1 MPHEEVKMSVY
12 TVEYS
17 RKNPETKRNITV
29 VKYRAQVKHN
39 GKAYTKLFDTER
51 EAKDWEAQKE
61 KELSGM
67 AGVEKL
73 IDEAN
78 KVTLRMLLAEHFKRH
93 LSGQSPNSFKTNQNR
108 SLKAIPEFKIPYE
121 LIHNRINKYKYSK
134 TIEKAILEQTLNRS
148 FDYMKDGIPFGDFF
162 VETVDIQLIIAYI
175 KSRKVKPNT
184 LLRELSTISGAFT
197 HAFKYYPEFED
208 GIENPVKKLPRNEKP
223 KPDNSRRTV
232 INEEQTLKIA
242 EYLHLKANQ
251 EPYYCFIQCIYS
263 GCRRVESL
271 SMEWENIDWKKQTV
285 LIPKT
290 KNGKPRDI
298 PIEPSFL
305 EHLKEQKKDIGKVFK
320 LTYFNMRAYWVE
332 ATKHLGYYDNERDRL
347 YFHDTRRTAIT
358 NNLRQADGN
367 NFKLAKVFGLKP
379 TEIEKQKTAIDQDMS
394 GIIRKLQNGEKLTPK
409 EVSLLAGHSNTN
421 VTNDT
426 YNADR

>member
-1 MPHEEVKMSVY
+1 MSVY
-12 TVEYS
+12 KVEYS

-29 VKYRAQVKHN
+29 IKHRAQVKHN
-39 GKAYTKLFDTER
+39 GKVHTKLFDTEYD
-51 EAKDWEAQKE
+51 AKLWETEKE

-73 IDEAN
+73 INESN

-93 LSGQSPNSFKTNQNR
+93 LSSQSPNSFKTNQNR

-134 TIEKAILEQTLNRS
+134 TIEKAIIEQTLNES
-148 FDYMKDGIPFGDFF
+148 FDYMKNGIPFGDFF
-162 VETVDIQLIIAYI
+162 VETVDMQLIIAYI
-175 KSRKVKPNT
+175 KARKVKPNT

-197 HAFKYYPEFED
+197 HAFKYFPEFED

-242 EYLHLKANQ
+242 EYLHMKANQ

-263 GCRRVESL
+263 GCRRVECL
-271 SMEWENIDWKKQTV
+271 SMEWQNIDWKNKTV

-290 KNGKPRDI
+290 KNGKSRDI

-332 ATKHLGYYDNERDRL
+332 TTKHLGYYDNARERIF
-347 YFHDTRRTAIT
+347 FHDTRRTSIT
-358 NNLRQADGN
+358 NNLRQAEGN
-367 NFKLAKVFGLKP
+367 NFQLAKVFGLK
-379 TEIEKQKTAIDQDMS
+379 TTAIEQQKTAMDQDLS

-409 EVSLLAGHSNTN
+409 EISLLAGHSNTN

>member
-1 MPHEEVKMSVY
+1 MSVY

-39 GKAYTKLFDTER
+39 GKAHTKLFDTEL
-51 EAKDWEAQKE
+51 EAKNWEAQKE

-67 AGVEKL
+67 ATVENL
-73 IDEAN
+73 IAEAN
-78 KVTLRMLLAEHFKRH
+78 KITMRMLLAEHFKQH
-93 LSGQSPNSFKTNQNR
+93 LSKQSPNSYKTNHNR
-108 SLKAIPEFKIPYE
+108 SLRAIPEFKIPYE
-121 LIHNRINKYKYSK
+121 LIHKRINKYKYSK
-134 TIEKAILEQTLNRS
+134 TIVQAIIEQTRNDS

-162 VETVDIQLIIAYI
+162 VETVDMQLIIAYM
-175 KSRKVKPNT
+175 KARKVKANT

-197 HAFKYYPEFED
+197 HAYKYFTEFED
-208 GIENPVKKLPRNEKP
+208 GLENPVKKLPRNEKP
-223 KPDNSRRTV
+223 KPDNSRRTI

-242 EYLHLKANQ
+242 EYLQMKANQ

-263 GCRRVESL
+263 GCRRVECL
-271 SMEWENIDWKKQTV
+271 SMEWENIDWKNKTV

-305 EHLKEQKKDIGKVFK
+305 EYLNERRKEKGKVFK

-332 ATKHLGYYDNERDRL
+332 ATKQLGYYDNERERL

-358 NNLRQADGN
+358 NNLRQAEGN
-367 NFKLAKVFGLKP
+367 NFKLAKVFGLKT
-379 TEIEKQKTAIDQDMS
+379 TEIEKQKVAIDQDLS

-409 EVSLLAGHSNTN
+409 EISLLAGHSSTN